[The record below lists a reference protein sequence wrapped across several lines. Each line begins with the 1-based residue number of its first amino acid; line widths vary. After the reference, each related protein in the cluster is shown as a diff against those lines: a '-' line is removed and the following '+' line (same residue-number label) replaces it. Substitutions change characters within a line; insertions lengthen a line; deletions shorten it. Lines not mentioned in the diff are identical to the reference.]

1 MAGSEA
7 LGLIE
12 TKGYVGMVEAADAA
26 LKAAEVRI
34 ISRQKVRAGL
44 VTVLFHGD
52 VASVR
57 AAVDAG
63 SSAARRVG
71 ELISAHVIPAPDPSL
86 VKLETQPGMASPPQT
101 ARRKIKK

>member
-1 MAGSEA
+1 MAATEA

-12 TKGYVGMVEAADAA
+12 TQGYVGMIEAADAA

-34 ISRQKVRAGL
+34 VSRQKVDAGL
-44 VTVLFHGD
+44 VTVLLVGD
-52 VASVR
+52 VASVK

-71 ELISAHVIPAPDPSL
+71 ELVSSHVIPAPDASIA
-86 VKLETQPGMASPPQT
+86 KLETQPGSTPAAQA
-101 ARRKIKK
+101 ARRKNKK